1 MADPPFGFGLPG
13 GSGGSGGGGG
23 SGGSGGSGGGS
34 GDNPGGNPLGP
45 LGDPQQFADALRQF
59 ADLMAW
65 QGGPVNWDL
74 AKNVARQTV
83 AAEGDPSVLDA
94 DRKKIV
100 EAVQL
105 ADLWLNEVTSFPSGV
120 RTAQAWSRS
129 EWVEAT
135 LPVWTTLCDPIAEK
149 AVDALGGMISGNP
162 EDMAGEMPAELSSA
176 LQAVTGGL
184 GGMAGLG
191 GGLGAMM
198 KRIGG
203 MMVGGQT
210 GAAVGG
216 LAREVVSS
224 TDVGLPLGPEG
235 VAALLPAGVADFGQG
250 LSVSAEEIRIFL
262 AMREAAHH
270 RLFAHVPWL
279 RSRLLAAVEDYARGI
294 TVDASALREAMPQID
309 PSNPEALRE
318 ALSDAS
324 LFQPEDTPQ
333 QKAALAR
340 LETLL
345 ALVEGWVATVVD
357 DAAGDRLPQAGALAE
372 AIRRRRATGGPAER
386 TFATLVGLEL
396 RPRRLREAAEI
407 WRRLTD
413 VRGAEGRD
421 ALWAH
426 PDLMPTA
433 EDFDDPEG
441 FVAGRPSLDM
451 SALDQELSALD
462 DEIGEAGGA
471 GGDAREGPSGEP
483 GASGTDDPGPEDP
496 PAPGTPPVAG
506 RSCGACPAR
515 LRGCAVPARLRG
527 QGCAGLRGQKVRCP
541 QAVHWVRAAEGTSAA
556 GCGPGI
562 HRHPPL
568 YPQGRSGVSPGNPQA
583 GPQAA
588 LTGRARPR
596 LASPARVPR
605 VAGRRHSR
613 GRGRTTRGQCCS
625 LPYPGDFRPDSMIL
639 VNCPGS
645 RS

>member
-13 GSGGSGGGGG
+13 GSGSSGGGGG

-184 GGMAGLG
+184 GGLGGLG

-421 ALWAH
+421 ALWTH

-462 DEIGEAGGA
+462 DEIGEASGHGEA
-471 GGDAREGPSGEP
+471 GGHAKEGPSGESGTP
-483 GASGTDDPGPEDP
+483 GTDDPDPEDP
-496 PAPGTPPVAG
+496 PASGTPP
-506 RSCGACPAR
+506 
-515 LRGCAVPARLRG
+515 
-527 QGCAGLRGQKVRCP
+527 Q
-541 QAVHWVRAAEGTSAA
+541 
-556 GCGPGI
+556 
-562 HRHPPL
+562 
-568 YPQGRSGVSPGNPQA
+568 
-583 GPQAA
+583 
-588 LTGRARPR
+588 
-596 LASPARVPR
+596 
-605 VAGRRHSR
+605 
-613 GRGRTTRGQCCS
+613 
-625 LPYPGDFRPDSMIL
+625 
-639 VNCPGS
+639 
-645 RS
+645 

>member
-1 MADPPFGFGLPG
+1 MPG
-13 GSGGSGGGGG
+13 GSGSSGGRGG

-34 GDNPGGNPLGP
+34 GDNPPGGNPLGP

-105 ADLWLNEVTSFPSGV
+105 ADLWLNEATQFPSGV
-120 RTAQAWSRS
+120 RTVQAWSRS

-135 LPVWTTLCDPIAEK
+135 LPVWTTLCDPIAAK

-162 EDMAGEMPAELSSA
+162 EELGGEMPAELNQA

-184 GGMAGLG
+184 GGMAGLT

-210 GAAVGG
+210 GAAIAG

-250 LSVSAEEIRIFL
+250 LSISTEEIRIFL
-262 AMREAAHH
+262 ALREAAHH

-294 TVDASALREAMPQID
+294 TVDASALRDAMPQID
-309 PSNPEALRE
+309 PSNPDALRE

-345 ALVEGWVATVVD
+345 ALVEGWVATVVEE
-357 DAAGDRLPQAGALAE
+357 AAGDRLPQAGALAE
-372 AIRRRRATGGPAER
+372 AIRRRRATGGPAEQ

-396 RPRRLREAAEI
+396 RPRRLREAADI

-421 ALWAH
+421 ALWGH

-441 FVAGRPSLDM
+441 FVAGRPALDM
-451 SALDQELSALD
+451 SALDEELSALD
-462 DEIGEAGGA
+462 EDLGQAGPGEAGSGQA
-471 GGDAREGPSGEP
+471 GPGE
-483 GASGTDDPGPEDP
+483 AGPEDGPDHPGPGDTP
-496 PAPGTPPVAG
+496 PA
-506 RSCGACPAR
+506 R
-515 LRGCAVPARLRG
+515 
-527 QGCAGLRGQKVRCP
+527 
-541 QAVHWVRAAEGTSAA
+541 
-556 GCGPGI
+556 
-562 HRHPPL
+562 
-568 YPQGRSGVSPGNPQA
+568 
-583 GPQAA
+583 
-588 LTGRARPR
+588 
-596 LASPARVPR
+596 
-605 VAGRRHSR
+605 
-613 GRGRTTRGQCCS
+613 
-625 LPYPGDFRPDSMIL
+625 
-639 VNCPGS
+639 
-645 RS
+645 